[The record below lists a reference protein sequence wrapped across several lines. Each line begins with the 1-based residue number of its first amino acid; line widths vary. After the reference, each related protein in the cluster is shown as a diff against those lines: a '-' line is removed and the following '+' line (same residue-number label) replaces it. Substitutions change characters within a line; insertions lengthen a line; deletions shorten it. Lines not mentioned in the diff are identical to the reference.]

1 MEEGPTAL
9 MGAQDRGNQ
18 GLVIA
23 WVVRVLEVKHVP
35 EVCQLEIFV
44 LLDSVRKGILLNEV
58 QVIHH

>member
-1 MEEGPTAL
+1 

-35 EVCQLEIFV
+35 EVCQLEVFV
-44 LLDSVRKGILLNEV
+44 LLDCVRKCILLDEV
-58 QVIHH
+58 QIVHH